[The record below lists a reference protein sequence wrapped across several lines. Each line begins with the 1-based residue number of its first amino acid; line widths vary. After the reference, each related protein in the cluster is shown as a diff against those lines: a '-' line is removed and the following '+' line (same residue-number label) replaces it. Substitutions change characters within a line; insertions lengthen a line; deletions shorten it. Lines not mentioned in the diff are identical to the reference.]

1 MRIDKAI
8 YVARLKRG
16 WTQKELSRRSGV
28 TASAISMIEAGQR
41 QPTFA
46 VVEKISTAFV
56 IPLLGHFNETAGDK
70 TNREMAEFYS
80 KFSGI
85 VILTQDNKNLI
96 IQIANR
102 LQPKK

>member
-8 YVARLKRG
+8 YAARLKRG
-16 WTQKELSRRSGV
+16 WSQKELSRRSGV

-46 VVEKISTAFV
+46 VVEKISTAFA
-56 IPLLGHFNETAGDK
+56 IPLSGFFNETTDNK
-70 TNREMAEFYS
+70 TKREMAEFYS
-80 KFSGI
+80 KFSDLDT
-85 VILTQDNKNLI
+85 LTEDNQNLI